1 MAVTITIPTPLR
13 QFAAGQTELEVEA
26 TTAGE
31 ALNQLTTTHAELRR
45 HLFNDQNTL
54 RNFVN
59 VYVNDEDIRHL
70 DGPNTPVKE
79 GDTILIVPSIA
90 GGSSVAEV
98 AEAQSQ
104 PAEDKQSGQA
114 SSLRNQEL
122 PMLSNEEVARYSRHL
137 IMPEVGMTG
146 QRKLKA
152 ASILMIGT
160 GGLGAPLGMYLA
172 AAGIGRLGLVD
183 FDVVDA
189 SNLQRQ
195 IIHGTK
201 DVGRPK
207 IAAARDRIQDINP
220 HVEIETH
227 ETRLTSEN
235 AMRLF
240 VNYDVIVDGTDNF
253 PTRYLVNDACVLAG
267 KPNVYGSIF
276 RFEGQ
281 ASVFWAERGPCYR
294 CLYPEPP
301 PPGLVPSC
309 AEGGVLGV
317 LPGIIGAIQAN
328 EAIKIILGAPDIMV
342 NRLLLFD
349 AWRMRFRE
357 LKLRKNP
364 DCPVCGK
371 NPTIKELI
379 DYEEFCGITQ
389 QPETKP
395 TMEEITAT
403 ELKQRL
409 DKGDDIQII
418 DVREPHEYEIGQIPN
433 SKLIP
438 LGQVLN
444 RMNEID
450 PERETVVHCKM
461 GGRSAKANDALQRS
475 GYTGKLINLAGGITA
490 WSNDVDPSVPKY

>member
-1 MAVTITIPTPLR
+1 MPITIAIPTALR
-13 QFAAGQTELEVEA
+13 QFAAGQSEITVEA
-26 TTAGE
+26 QTAGE
-31 ALNQLTTTHAELRR
+31 ALDRLTATHADLRR
-45 HLFNDQNTL
+45 HLFNENTL

-59 VYVNDEDIRHL
+59 IYVNDDDIRHK
-70 DGPNTPVKE
+70 DGLNTPVKDA
-79 GDTILIVPSIA
+79 DTILIVPSIA
-90 GGSSVAEV
+90 GGATAEPRQV
-98 AEAQSQ
+98 GIA
-104 PAEDKQSGQA
+104 SGYA
-114 SSLRNQEL
+114 GEL
-122 PMLSNEEVARYSRHL
+122 PMLSNEEIERYSRHV
-137 IMPEVGMTG
+137 IIPEVGMQG

-152 ASILMIGT
+152 ASVLMIGT

-172 AAGIGRLGLVD
+172 AAGVGRLGLVD

-207 IAAARDRIQDINP
+207 IASARDRLEDINP

-227 ETRLTSEN
+227 ETRVTSAN
-235 AMRLF
+235 ALRLLA
-240 VNYDVIVDGTDNF
+240 NYDVIVDGTDNF
-253 PTRYLVNDACVLAG
+253 PTRYLVNDACVLTG

-281 ASVFWAERGPCYR
+281 ASVFWADRGPCYR

-317 LPGIIGAIQAN
+317 LPGIIGSIQAT

-357 LKLRKNP
+357 MKLRKNP
-364 DCPVCGK
+364 ECPMCGDH
-371 NPTIKELI
+371 PTIKELI
-379 DYEEFCGITQ
+379 DYEEFCGVRQ
-389 QPETKP
+389 QPPAETEK
-395 TMEEITAT
+395 MEEITAT

-418 DVREPHEYEIGQIPN
+418 DVREPHEFEIGRIPN
-433 SKLIP
+433 STLIP
-438 LGQVLN
+438 LGQVVN

-450 PERETVVHCKM
+450 SNRETVMHCKM
-461 GGRSAKANDALQRS
+461 GGRSAKAIEALQRA
-475 GYTGKLINLAGGITA
+475 GFTGRLANLKGGITA
-490 WSNDVDPSVPKY
+490 WSNEVDPSVPKY